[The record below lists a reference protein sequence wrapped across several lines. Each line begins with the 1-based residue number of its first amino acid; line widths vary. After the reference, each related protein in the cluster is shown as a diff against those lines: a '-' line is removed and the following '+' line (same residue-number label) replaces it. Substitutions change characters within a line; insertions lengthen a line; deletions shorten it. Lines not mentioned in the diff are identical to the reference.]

1 MIFKEF
7 IDTISDYEYFSY
19 THIMEIPE
27 SSFEYSKTLN
37 NEQWN
42 LIYREKQSI
51 ALCCCI
57 ENNVHIIFSNDCFKV
72 ENILESTKVDNGCII
87 ENRDN
92 IKQVYINAPRNISNE
107 INFSE
112 NPHEFGTIELAS
124 ELFKQ
129 NITIPE
135 PNFKTIEKPFRL
147 EDNFEDVIDLRK
159 ATCAQVS
166 VDEKLW
172 YVFEHEFKYL
182 VLQKSKYYFTPDL
195 VKLVEASQILPY
207 NLDEINIYHASFISN
222 ELFYYTTLEI
232 FENHK
237 NDTRCGLI
245 SVTKGEIL
253 KGDRYS
259 SVQRFCGGKYFI
271 VDLKYLTDG
280 YHIKTGLIDI
290 NGNELLPPIYNDI
303 KLITKED
310 NKFEIWLKKEKT
322 DDEWFIYEQD
332 SNNIRKAEEIDFL

>member
-7 IDTISDYEYFSY
+7 IDTISDYEYFLY

-27 SSFEYSKTLN
+27 SSFEFSKTLN

-42 LIYREKQSI
+42 LIYREKKAI
-51 ALCCCI
+51 ALYCCI
-57 ENNVHIIFSNDCFKV
+57 QNMAHIVFSNDSFKV
-72 ENILESTKVDNGCII
+72 KNIFETTKVDNGCII
-87 ENRDN
+87 ENRDI

-107 INFSE
+107 IKFSE

-147 EDNFEDVIDLRK
+147 EDNFENVIDLRE
-159 ATCAQVS
+159 ASCGQVS
-166 VDEKLW
+166 VDEKAW
-172 YVFEHEFKYL
+172 HIFEHEFKYL
-182 VLQKSKYYFTPDL
+182 VSQNSIYYFTPDL
-195 VKLVEASQILPY
+195 VKLVEASQVLPY
-207 NLDEINIYHASFISN
+207 NLNEIDIYHASFISN

-259 SVQRFCGGKYFI
+259 SVKRFCGGKYFI

-290 NGNELLPPIYNDI
+290 NGNELLPPIYNEI
-303 KLITKED
+303 RLITQED
-310 NKFEIWLKKEKT
+310 NKFKFCVKKDKT
-322 DDEWFIYEQD
+322 DDEFIYE
-332 SNNIRKAEEIDFL
+332 